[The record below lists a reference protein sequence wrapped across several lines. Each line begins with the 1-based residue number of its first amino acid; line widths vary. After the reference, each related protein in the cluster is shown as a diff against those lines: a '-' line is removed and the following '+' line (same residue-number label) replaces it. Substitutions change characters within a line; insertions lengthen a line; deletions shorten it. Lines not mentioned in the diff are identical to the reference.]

1 MAISFDQPLR
11 PAVQQMS
18 TQIDDT
24 LDFSGRIRIGYQVAT
39 VPAFDGNSF
48 PITVTF
54 DEPFESTDLVSVIP
68 TYVNSWN
75 PWVTILGCSPV
86 TYEGFTVYVENA
98 TEEAQELHL
107 GYLAFKIN

>member
-11 PAVQQMS
+11 PAVQQMA

-24 LDFSGRIRIGYQVAT
+24 LDFSNRVRIGYQVVT
-39 VPAFDGNSF
+39 VPVPDGDSF
-48 PITVTF
+48 TVAVTF
-54 DEPFESTDLVSVIP
+54 DEPFEPTDLVSVIP

-75 PWVTILGCSPV
+75 PYVIILGCSPV
-86 TYEGFTVYVENA
+86 TYEGFTAYVENT